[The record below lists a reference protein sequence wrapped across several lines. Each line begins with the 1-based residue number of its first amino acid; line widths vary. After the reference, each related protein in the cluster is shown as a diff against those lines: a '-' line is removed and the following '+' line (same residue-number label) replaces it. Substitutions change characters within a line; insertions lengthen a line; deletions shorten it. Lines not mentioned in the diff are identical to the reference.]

1 MIKVLKTDLYR
12 LFRSKAFLFVF
23 PIYLVIQLGIGMF
36 FSADTVAVE
45 VENGS
50 DRQGGIVV
58 QKYDDPDTD
67 ANAKVKE
74 NIKLP
79 VYISTVEMFGNLYT
93 GQLMLFL
100 GIVLVIFCTCETR
113 MGFVKNAAGAVSDRA
128 YMTISKMIV
137 GAVILVTYII
147 EYAVMYVLTQLLH
160 GLISGSKIKYLPIP
174 DGEGT
179 AFIKY
184 LLLCIFVHLVFIALI
199 AVFHELTYNRALG
212 IVVTFMLATTLFEE
226 MIRGVVI
233 LGRHF
238 FDIWHEVDIN
248 RYLLMANIGGGY
260 KAGTYHPQIVLIM
273 SLIYFTVFTG
283 LAVFI
288 SRKKEIR

>member
-36 FSADTVAVE
+36 FSADTVE

-50 DRQGGIVV
+50 DRQGGIVI
-58 QKYDDPDTD
+58 QRYDDTDTD
-67 ANAKVKE
+67 VNVKVKE
-74 NIKLP
+74 KTKLP
-79 VYISTVEMFGNLYT
+79 VFISTEEMFGNLYT

-128 YMTISKMIV
+128 YMTVSKMIV

-147 EYAVMYVLTQLLH
+147 EYAVMYVLTQLLQ
-160 GLISGSKIKYLPIP
+160 GLISGRKIKYLPIP
-174 DGEGT
+174 EGEGV

-184 LLLCIFVHLVFIALI
+184 LLLCIFIHLVFIALI

-212 IVVTFMLATTLFEE
+212 IVVTFMFATTLIEE
-226 MIRGVVI
+226 MIKGVVY

-238 FDIWHEVDIN
+238 FDIWYELDIN
-248 RYLLMANIGGGY
+248 RYLLMTNIGGGY
-260 KAGTYHPQIVLIM
+260 KAGTYHPQIVLIL

>member
-36 FSADTVAVE
+36 FSADTVE

-50 DRQGGIVV
+50 DRQGGIVI
-58 QKYDDPDTD
+58 QRYDDTDTD
-67 ANAKVKE
+67 VNVKVKE
-74 NIKLP
+74 KTKLP
-79 VYISTVEMFGNLYT
+79 VFISTEEMFGNLYT

-100 GIVLVIFCTCETR
+100 GVVLVIFCTCETR

-128 YMTISKMIV
+128 YMTVSKMIV

-147 EYAVMYVLTQLLH
+147 EYAVMYVLTQLLQ
-160 GLISGSKIKYLPIP
+160 GLISGRKIKYLPIP
-174 DGEGT
+174 EGEGV

-184 LLLCIFVHLVFIALI
+184 LLLCIFIHLVFIALI

-212 IVVTFMLATTLFEE
+212 IVVTFMFATTLIEE
-226 MIRGVVI
+226 MIKGVVY

-238 FDIWHEVDIN
+238 FDIWYELDIN
-248 RYLLMANIGGGY
+248 RYLLMTNIGGGY
-260 KAGTYHPQIVLIM
+260 KAGTYHPQIVLIL